1 MDSWV
6 DILLPGAAILALFGV
21 VGLVIQTIRLSRAIR
36 RFEERSAVGGGSAT
50 EVSLRRLQELQ
61 ARMGGRALHVDG
73 ESGGL
78 LGRRFVV
85 VAAIV
90 LVLALAA
97 AGGWYFVLRNDG
109 GGAST
114 AASPEPPA
122 ATTTKVATPPSPAAA
137 TGRVPAHP
145 PPLDNK
151 AAYTVAV
158 LNASGVAGAAGNK
171 VAPRVSLAGYILGPV
186 GNAQIQDP
194 STSVV
199 MWPKGRRNVAWN
211 VAKDLSITKATPLDG
226 VSTQGI
232 EDVDAVVIV
241 GLDLAQG

>member
-1 MDSWV
+1 
-6 DILLPGAAILALFGV
+6 
-21 VGLVIQTIRLSRAIR
+21 
-36 RFEERSAVGGGSAT
+36 
-50 EVSLRRLQELQ
+50 
-61 ARMGGRALHVDG
+61 
-73 ESGGL
+73 
-78 LGRRFVV
+78 
-85 VAAIV
+85 V

-97 AGGWYFVLRNDG
+97 AGGWYFVLRDDG

-171 VAPRVSLAGYILGPV
+171 VAPRVTLAGYILGPV

-199 MWPKGRRNVAWN
+199 MWPKGRKNVAWN